1 MGSINFTNKKVIV
14 TGGQGFLGSH
24 LVKALLERQ
33 AQVYVLDMA
42 AVSNLSTVNYYQIN
56 LLDYTALRD
65 CVANI
70 QPDFVYHLAASL
82 NRTRDFAE
90 AHALLNTN
98 LNGTV
103 NLLNALCGVP
113 YQKLIYVSTSEV
125 YGGNNIT
132 APFKEDSNFIPAS
145 PYALSKYCAEV
156 AIQTFSEIYIKNYT
170 ILRLFNFFGP
180 GLPNH
185 FFISQLIEKLKMNAD
200 FDMTKGEQKRD
211 FLYIKDV
218 ISALLLAQ
226 SSKANQ
232 GVFNVCSGQGACIKD
247 IALELK
253 SVLNSASH
261 INFGALNYR
270 NNEVWNMIGNH
281 SKIKETLGWQPKYNF
296 AQGLKDY
303 LNQKL

>member
-1 MGSINFTNKKVIV
+1 MDPIIFRNKKVLI

-24 LVKALLERQ
+24 LVKALLEQQ
-33 AQVYVLDMA
+33 AKVYVLDIA
-42 AVSNLSTVNYYQIN
+42 AVSNQADVQYYQIN
-56 LLDYTALRD
+56 LLDYTTLKNCMAS
-65 CVANI
+65 I
-70 QPDFVYHLAASL
+70 KPDIIYHLAASL
-82 NRTRDFAE
+82 NRTRDFTE

-103 NLLNALCGVP
+103 NLLNVLRDVP

-125 YGGNNIT
+125 YGGNNIKS
-132 APFKEDSNFIPAS
+132 PFKEDGSFIPAS

-156 AIQTFSEIYIKNYT
+156 AIQTFSEIYLKNYT
-170 ILRLFNFFGP
+170 ILRLFNFYGP

-185 FFISQLIEKLKMNAD
+185 FFISQLIEKLKTHAD

-232 GVFNVCSGQGACIKD
+232 SVFNVCSGQGACIKD
-247 IALELK
+247 IALEIK
-253 SVLNSASH
+253 NILNSASH

-270 NNEVWNMIGNH
+270 ENEVWNMIGDYR
-281 SKIKETLGWQPKYNF
+281 KIKEALGWQPNYS
-296 AQGLKDY
+296 LKDGMRDFF
-303 LNQKL
+303 KFK